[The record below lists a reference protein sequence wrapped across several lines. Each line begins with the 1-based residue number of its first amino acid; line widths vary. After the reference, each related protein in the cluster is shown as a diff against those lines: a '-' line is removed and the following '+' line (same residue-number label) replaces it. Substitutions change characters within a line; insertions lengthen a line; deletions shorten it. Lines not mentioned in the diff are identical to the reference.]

1 MHDLSLYAFELPTVE
16 EWLAGDDRVLA
27 FQVTDDSETP
37 VDISNASVSWGLWT
51 RPYQDTDADAVLTDA
66 DSGVEVVT
74 DNRVDTTNGEF
85 QVRVDGEA
93 TDDEYGAYWQRPLVE
108 QPDGTEA
115 SWRGKII
122 LTA

>member
-1 MHDLSLYAFELPTVE
+1 MHDLSLFAFELPTVE

-27 FQVTDDSETP
+27 FQVTDDAENP
-37 VDISNASVSWGLWT
+37 VDISNATVSWGLWT
-51 RPYQDTDADAVLTDA
+51 RPYQDADPDAVLTDA

-74 DNRVDTTNGEF
+74 DTRVDTTNGEF
-85 QVRVDGEA
+85 EVRVDGEA
-93 TDDEYGAYWQRPLVE
+93 TDGEFGEYCQRPLVE
-108 QPDGTEA
+108 QSDGTEA

>member
-1 MHDLSLYAFELPTVE
+1 MHDLTLTAFELPTVE
-16 EWLAGDDRVLA
+16 EWLSGDDRVLA

-66 DSGVEVVT
+66 DSTVEVVT
-74 DNRVDTTNGEF
+74 DNRVDTTVGEF
-85 QVRVDGEA
+85 EVRIDGEA
-93 TDDEYGAYWQRPLVE
+93 TDEEFGDYWQRPLVE
-108 QPDGTEA
+108 QQDGTEA